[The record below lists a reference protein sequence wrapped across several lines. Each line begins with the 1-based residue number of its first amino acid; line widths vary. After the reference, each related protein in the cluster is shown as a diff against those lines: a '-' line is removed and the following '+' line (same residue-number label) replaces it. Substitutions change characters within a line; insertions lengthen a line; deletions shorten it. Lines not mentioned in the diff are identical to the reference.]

1 MGFFEFFFDI
11 RNRKSKDEKGK
22 RKGESVEVGSLGL
35 HTGHSFF
42 YFLFV

>member
-22 RKGESVEVGSLGL
+22 KEEWFEVGSL
-35 HTGHSFF
+35 
-42 YFLFV
+42 